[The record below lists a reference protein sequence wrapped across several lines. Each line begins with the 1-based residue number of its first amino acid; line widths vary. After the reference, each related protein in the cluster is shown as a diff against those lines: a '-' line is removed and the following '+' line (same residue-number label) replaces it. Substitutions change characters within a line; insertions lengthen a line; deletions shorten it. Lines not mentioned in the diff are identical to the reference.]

1 MDENNCQNCQNRII
15 KIVDKQYFMICLKDK
30 QSIENI
36 IKEECESYK
45 QIENINYSIEDLK

>member
-1 MDENNCQNCQNRII
+1 MDKYNCQNCQNRII
-15 KIVDKQYFMICLKDK
+15 KTVDKQYFMICLKDK